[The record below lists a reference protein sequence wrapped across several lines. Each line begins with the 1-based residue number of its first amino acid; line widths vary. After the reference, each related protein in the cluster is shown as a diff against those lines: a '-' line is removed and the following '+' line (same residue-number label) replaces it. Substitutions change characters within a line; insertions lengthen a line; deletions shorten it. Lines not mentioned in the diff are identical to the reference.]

1 MRRKFYLLV
10 DLPNTG
16 LKALM
21 NWALRIKWNAG
32 KDCSRNFIRGWTEFS
47 LLRNEVPQ
55 EESHTGLTSENEENA
70 LKCWAGDIPIWDR
83 NGESWSCSWIC
94 APMGQEPL
102 LSLLVFHEGW
112 LAVPTLGS
120 LGCGQSWRWSMTSW
134 LASEINIILL
144 LWPPASLDWLDSW
157 QPWHC
162 AQNTVCYN
170 TPTTKCA
177 FQFGAKSFGI
187 PPPPPLFC
195 ICDSICWH
203 SFCSHPEVVWT
214 RQGDQSCLKS
224 AGPESHVGL
233 KTASAEPSGVQ
244 PLVIFRT
251 GV

>member
-1 MRRKFYLLV
+1 M
-10 DLPNTG
+10 
-16 LKALM
+16 
-21 NWALRIKWNAG
+21 
-32 KDCSRNFIRGWTEFS
+32 
-47 LLRNEVPQ
+47 PQ

-70 LKCWAGDIPIWDR
+70 LKCWAGDIPTWDR
-83 NGESWSCSWIC
+83 NGESWWCSWIC

-162 AQNTVCYN
+162 AQNTMCYN

-187 PPPPPLFC
+187 TPPLILHLWQYLLALLLLPHRSC
-195 ICDSICWH
+195 VDQAGWPKLLEVCWARKSCWTKD
-203 SFCSHPEVVWT
+203 SFCWT
-214 RQGDQSCLKS
+214 FWSAATCNFQNWCL
-224 AGPESHVGL
+224 A
-233 KTASAEPSGVQ
+233 
-244 PLVIFRT
+244 PLVALR
-251 GV
+251 GVNLHPAWLIRSGLLKPVRFWSRLAQLQAMH